1 MKNRNEL
8 FIVIATVAVLACM
21 VFSVLGVGTGCSDRT
36 TAMEEEEDDD
46 DDADVPRR
54 KKGGVFATAREKAKQ
69 ADCVNNLK
77 QIGLAAKQYAGSY
90 DDWFPTT
97 SHTARPRWMNGN
109 SGNSLDILRVQDF
122 LPDPK
127 YYICPSKEG
136 VVAAKPNQTIRGHV
150 SYNWCDG
157 LMDGNSGMSPIA
169 CDGLDNHFSSG
180 RFLRGDGSV
189 STATATSSKSWTQ
202 DPIFKDSCYDKEPPE
217 YSF

>member
-46 DDADVPRR
+46 DDDADVPRKKSR
-54 KKGGVFATAREKAKQ
+54 KFVTAREKAKQ
-69 ADCVNNLK
+69 ADCVSNLK
-77 QIGLAAKQYAGSY
+77 QIGLASFQYAMSY
-90 DDWFPTT
+90 DDWYPTSSPT
-97 SHTARPRWMNGN
+97 SRPRWMNGN
-109 SGNSLDILRVQDF
+109 SGNSLEILRVQD
-122 LPDPK
+122 LLTDPK
-127 YYICPSKEG
+127 GYLCPSKEG
-136 VVAAKPNQTIRGHV
+136 IVAAKPNRTIVGHV

-157 LMDGNSGMSPIA
+157 LMCGNSGMSPIA
-169 CDGLDNHFSSG
+169 CDGLDNHISSG

-189 STATATSSKSWTQ
+189 STATATSSERWTQ
-202 DPIFKDSCYDKEPPE
+202 DRIFKDFCYDKEPPE